1 MTPGDRLSEYQP
13 SGVTPSYRQTVV
25 HGWGTSLFRPASK
38 SLLSCGNTGAPG
50 RIRTCGTDLH
60 NLTKRLLT
68 DSTAAAG
75 PVRVCYDLGV
85 QR

>member
-1 MTPGDRLSEYQP
+1 VTPGDRLSEYQP

-50 RIRTCGTDLH
+50 RIRTCG
-60 NLTKRLLT
+60 
-68 DSTAAAG
+68 
-75 PVRVCYDLGV
+75 LGWQTQLACAV
-85 QR
+85 FLRSSIPSE